1 MNVNDIMDSSNTQ
14 EHNSAWSRGVAEYA
28 LELLESLQES
38 IEYGYFDP
46 EDITNRT
53 ITHKAL
59 LDGAGSWHEYSW
71 NGCSLIYNSDIAER
85 LCTPSE
91 LKKTRNGARKPNAIE
106 HWLDTQ
112 GRALL
117 QAEILI
123 QNTIAALNN

>member
-1 MNVNDIMDSSNTQ
+1 MTVNDIMNSINNQ
-14 EHNSAWSRGVAEYA
+14 EHSSAWRRGVAEYA
-28 LELLESLQES
+28 RELLEGLQER
-38 IEYGYFDP
+38 IEGGYFDP

-59 LDGAGSWHEYSW
+59 LDGAGSWSEYSW
-71 NGCSLIYNSDIAER
+71 GGCSLIYDSDIANR

-91 LKKTRNGARKPNAIE
+91 LKRTHSGERRPNSRE
-106 HWLDTQ
+106 EWLDTQ

>member
-1 MNVNDIMDSSNTQ
+1 MNVNDIMNSINNQ
-14 EHNSAWSRGVAEYA
+14 EQNSAWKSGVVEYA
-28 LELLESLQES
+28 RELLEGLQES
-38 IEYGYFDP
+38 IDGGYFDP

-59 LDGAGSWHEYSW
+59 LNGESSWHSYSW
-71 NGCSLIYNSDIAER
+71 DGCSLIYNEDIAER

-123 QNTIAALNN
+123 QNTIAELNN

>member
-1 MNVNDIMDSSNTQ
+1 MNVNDIMNSINNQ
-14 EHNSAWSRGVAEYA
+14 EHNSAWKRGVVEYA
-28 LELLESLQES
+28 RELLEGLQER
-38 IEYGYFDP
+38 IEGGYFDP

-59 LDGAGSWHEYSW
+59 LNGSGSWHEYSW
-71 NGCSLIYNSDIAER
+71 NGCSLIYNEDIAER

-112 GRALL
+112 GRALF
-117 QAEILI
+117 QAELLI
-123 QNTIAALNN
+123 QDTIAALNN

>member
-1 MNVNDIMDSSNTQ
+1 MTINDIMDNINNQ
-14 EHNSAWSRGVAEYA
+14 KHNSAWSLGVVEYA
-28 LELLESLQES
+28 RELLESLQER
-38 IEYGYFDP
+38 IDCGYFDP

-59 LDGAGSWHEYSW
+59 LNGESSWHSYSW
-71 NGCSLIYNSDIAER
+71 DGCSLIYNEDIAER

-123 QNTIAALNN
+123 QNTIAAMNN

>member
-1 MNVNDIMDSSNTQ
+1 MNVNDIMNSINNQ
-14 EHNSAWSRGVAEYA
+14 KHNSAWSRGVAEYA
-28 LELLESLQES
+28 LELLENLQDG
-38 IEYGYFDP
+38 IDGGYFDP
-46 EDITNRT
+46 DDITNRT

-59 LDGAGSWHEYSW
+59 LNGESSWHSYSW
-71 NGCSLIYNSDIAER
+71 DGCSLIYNEDIAER

-91 LKKTRNGARKPNAIE
+91 LKKTRNGKRKPNAIE

>member
-1 MNVNDIMDSSNTQ
+1 MTINDIMDSINNQ
-14 EHNSAWSRGVAEYA
+14 EHSNAWSRGVAEYA
-28 LELLESLQES
+28 LELLEGLKKNIES
-38 IEYGYFDP
+38 GRFNP
-46 EDITNRT
+46 ENITNRD

-59 LDGAGSWHEYSW
+59 LNGESSWHSYSW
-71 NGCSLIYNSDIAER
+71 DGCSFIYDRDIAER

-106 HWLDTQ
+106 HWLDAQ

-123 QNTIAALNN
+123 QNTIVALNN